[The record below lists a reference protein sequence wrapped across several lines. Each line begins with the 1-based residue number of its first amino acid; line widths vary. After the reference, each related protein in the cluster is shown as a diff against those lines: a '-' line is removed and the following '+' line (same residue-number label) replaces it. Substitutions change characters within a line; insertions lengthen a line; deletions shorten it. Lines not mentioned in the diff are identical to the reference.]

1 MTGYD
6 YSISIL
12 IKRRV
17 THDCSA
23 ETSTSPLD
31 LTVLTLLSVTTVF
44 FFFFG
49 SDKQAVERMK
59 AVMIFLVLTLVV
71 VMAEVGHGD
80 IINTG
85 NTETTGGLYVEG
97 RKVTQLPPGYGP
109 IINSGNT
116 GTTGCITTEPFECRC
131 TCGTSQGEVAGYKL
145 MRDYQE

>member
-1 MTGYD
+1 
-6 YSISIL
+6 
-12 IKRRV
+12 
-17 THDCSA
+17 
-23 ETSTSPLD
+23 
-31 LTVLTLLSVTTVF
+31 
-44 FFFFG
+44 
-49 SDKQAVERMK
+49 MK

-116 GTTGCITTEPFECRC
+116 GTTGCITTEPMKAVMIFLVLTLVVVMAEAQSYGPISGSGNAETTGGLHFGGRRRA
-131 TCGTSQGEVAGYKL
+131 TSQVEVAEDRLRRYYE
-145 MRDYQE
+145 D